1 MLNFGFQFQEQVN
14 EVLLLC
20 TTDSTVTVFLV
31 CAVFSCTCPNNGMA
45 ANTWRLTSAQMLI
58 FVNVIDYACFAYVGC
73 ANTMIESAL
82 KVDWEENSLPHQGV
96 EPVLAVCCNGHLQF

>member
-1 MLNFGFQFQEQVN
+1 
-14 EVLLLC
+14 
-20 TTDSTVTVFLV
+20 
-31 CAVFSCTCPNNGMA
+31 MA